1 VEALFP
7 LLEELDIALVA
18 YSPLG
23 RGFLTGT
30 IAKTDELAADDFR
43 RVSPRFNG
51 ENMARNQALLEGMQ
65 SMATARGVTPAQLA
79 LAWVLAQ
86 SDRIVPIPGTR
97 RIGRID
103 ENLKSIEIVLKPEE
117 KRKLDELFDPQK
129 VAGNRYPEAGMKG
142 ING

>member
-1 VEALFP
+1 M
-7 LLEELDIALVA
+7 
-18 YSPLG
+18 
-23 RGFLTGT
+23 T
-30 IAKTDELAADDFR
+30 
-43 RVSPRFNG
+43 
-51 ENMARNQALLEGMQ
+51 RNRALLENMQ
-65 SMATARGVTPAQLA
+65 SMATTRGVTPAQLA

-97 RIGRID
+97 KIGRID